1 MRTTLRALGLLFA
14 AALAAG
20 CGKEPPAGDRAQ
32 VIKVISSLPRQ
43 GSAQAQTIT
52 VENGIRM
59 AFEDAGWKAGAFT
72 IEFEPWDDASAAKG
86 AWDPA
91 VEAANADRAVKDPD
105 IMAYIGTYN
114 SGAAKI
120 AMPKTNQ
127 ASLLMMSPANTAA
140 ELTKSGFGDPD
151 EPGRYRPTGKV
162 NYFRVVPADDLQGS
176 LGADWAKRLGARSV
190 FVLDDREAYG
200 KGVADI
206 FARRA
211 KEIGLTVLGHEGI
224 DPMAA
229 EFKSL
234 MAKIAQ
240 SGADLVYFGGTT
252 QSGASQLVKDLRA
265 ASKTAK
271 FMCPDGCFEN
281 AFIQGAGAENATDCY
296 LTFGGVPP
304 EHQTGKGKAFVER
317 YRQKYGS
324 MPEAY
329 SVYGYE
335 AAAAVLEAIRRSGKK
350 DREAIRAACATIKDF
365 DGALGK
371 WSFDENGDTTLTT
384 MSGNTVRNG
393 KFEFA
398 GILQRA
404 ADR

>member
-1 MRTTLRALGLLFA
+1 MRTTLRALPLLLA

-20 CGKEPPAGDRAQ
+20 CGKSSSDGDRSR
-32 VIKVISSLPRQ
+32 VIKIVSSLPRQ
-43 GSAQAQTIT
+43 GSAQAQTVT

-59 AFEDAGWKAGAFT
+59 AIEEAGGKAGPFT
-72 IEFEPWDDASAAKG
+72 IEYEPWDDASAKNG
-86 AWDPA
+86 AWDGD

-120 AMPKTNQ
+120 AMPKTNR
-127 ASLLMMSPANTAA
+127 ANLLMVSPANTAA

-151 EPGRYRPTGKV
+151 EPERYRPSGKV
-162 NYFRVVPADDLQGS
+162 NYFRVVPADDLQGM
-176 LGADWAKRLGARSV
+176 LGAEWAKRLGVRKA

-206 FARRA
+206 FERRA
-211 KEIGLTVLGHEGI
+211 KEIGVEVLGHEGI
-224 DPMAA
+224 DPMSA
-229 EFKSL
+229 EFKAL
-234 MAKIAQ
+234 MAKVAGL
-240 SGADLVYFGGTT
+240 GADLVYFGGTT
-252 QSGASQLVKDLRA
+252 QSGASQLVKDLRS
-265 ASKTAK
+265 ASKTIK

-281 AFIQGAGAENATDCY
+281 AFIQGAGAENAVECY
-296 LTFGGVPP
+296 ITFGGVPP

-317 YRQKYGS
+317 YRQKHGS

-329 SVYGYE
+329 SAYGYE
-335 AAAAVLEAIRRSGKK
+335 AGAIVLEAIRRAGKK
-350 DREAIRAACATIKDF
+350 DREAIRDACAAIRDF

-371 WSFDENGDTTLTT
+371 WSFDANGDTTLAT
-384 MSGNTVRNG
+384 MSGNTVKSG

-404 ADR
+404 TDR